1 MLCEFGIITLSK
13 QTEVKDMTFTKEAV
27 RDRALKI
34 MVNVRAPLA
43 AELKRLSMIEAM
55 RVGKFRSVAEKKAL
69 NDIRN
74 QVARVDRIL
83 SKLSA
88 RFAEAA

>member
-1 MLCEFGIITLSK
+1 MK
-13 QTEVKDMTFTKEAV
+13 FTKKATS
-27 RDRALKI
+27 DRALKI

-43 AELKRLSMIEAM
+43 AELKRLSTIEAM

-69 NDIRN
+69 NDIRKK
-74 QVARVDRIL
+74 VARVDKVL

-88 RFAEAA
+88 RFEEAA

>member
-1 MLCEFGIITLSK
+1 MK
-13 QTEVKDMTFTKEAV
+13 FTKKTTA
-27 RDRALKI
+27 DRALKI

-43 AELKRLSMIEAM
+43 EELHRLSMIEAM

-74 QVARVDRIL
+74 KVARVDKVL
-83 SKLSA
+83 SRLSA
-88 RFAEAA
+88 RFEEAA

>member
-1 MLCEFGIITLSK
+1 MK
-13 QTEVKDMTFTKEAV
+13 FTKKATS
-27 RDRALKI
+27 DRALKI

-69 NDIRN
+69 NDIRK
-74 QVARVDRIL
+74 QVARVDKVL

-88 RFAEAA
+88 RFKEAA